1 MEELE
6 ESLTGEGLGF
16 FLMENLVMR
25 FLNPKEV
32 TVLKW

>member
-1 MEELE
+1 MEELGA
-6 ESLTGEGLGF
+6 SLTGEGVGL